1 MVLSLLIYRS
11 YPADVLN
18 SFFEMRL
25 PLFITNSMFN
35 KNAKN
40 RELNLQYVKISIDK
54 YEYIPL
60 IEKYY

>member
-1 MVLSLLIYRS
+1 MFSILFLS
-11 YPADVLN
+11 
-18 SFFEMRL
+18 MRL
-25 PLFITNSMFN
+25 PLFITNSRFN

-40 RELNLQYVKISIDK
+40 RKLNLQYVKISIDK